1 MSEQQ
6 VPQQAPVG
14 GAPASGGTPAP
25 DFRPRVEKLLGDI
38 LGLMGFPARLD
49 MQDAADGS
57 LSVALHFEAGPPP
70 GVEQGR
76 RSQVLD
82 SLQFLLN
89 KMLHRPG
96 VERRWVVLGCGAHP
110 EPRQRREPQ
119 QQAPAQAPAP
129 VAGAAAAPAPA
140 PAAAPRAPAPVA
152 QSQAPGKQAQRGAA
166 QAAAPRSAAAPARAG
181 GESDERS
188 VAVEEDAALREAVR
202 RLAEKSASLGRF
214 YALAAM
220 KQDDRARVL
229 KAVEGVAGLKVTAEG
244 EGRNRRVVFTPEK
257 PAPLP
262 KRSLLPDD
270 DEDDFDE

>member
-6 VPQQAPVG
+6 VPQQAPV
-14 GAPASGGTPAP
+14 AGTPAP
-25 DFRPRVEKLLGDI
+25 GGAGADLRPRVEKLLGDI

-57 LSVALHFEAGPPP
+57 LSVALHFDAGPPP

-96 VERRWVVLGCGAHP
+96 VERRWVVLGAGAHP

-119 QQAPAQAPAP
+119 PQAPVAQAAAPAAPAP
-129 VAGAAAAPAPA
+129 V
-140 PAAAPRAPAPVA
+140 AAPRAPAPP
-152 QSQAPGKQAQRGAA
+152 QAPARQQAQRGAA
-166 QAAAPRSAAAPARAG
+166 AQQQAPAARAAAAPGRA

-188 VAVEEDAALREAVR
+188 MPVEEDAALREAVR
-202 RLAEKSASLGRF
+202 QLAEKSASLGRF

-220 KQDDRARVL
+220 KQEDRARVM
-229 KAVEGVAGLKVTAEG
+229 KAVEGVTGLKVSAEG